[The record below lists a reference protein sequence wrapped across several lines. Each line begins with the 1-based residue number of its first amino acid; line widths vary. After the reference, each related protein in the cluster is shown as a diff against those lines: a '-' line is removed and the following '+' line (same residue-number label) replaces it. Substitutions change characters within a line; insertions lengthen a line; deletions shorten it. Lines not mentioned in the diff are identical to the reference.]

1 MHVEWFLCCLACS
14 YQAQIVLSA
23 AFPGSLCVPLFWHQ
37 VLEANLIH
45 FLALLEYSFVPATS
59 AFICLWHAHE
69 LSHRQRKKLG
79 KREVGRQARVLG
91 FPAVEWNQVLQR
103 AWFLHQ
109 DPPAELAANHS
120 MTSLLL
126 AVPFLPY
133 SSSLPGNRQFISIYF
148 LFTVPRINGHPKLDR
163 HREHPPGYDSSSTM
177 MSSELES
184 SSFIDSDDDDNT
196 SR

>member
-1 MHVEWFLCCLACS
+1 MFWYHYSTCSCLLLLHWS
-14 YQAQIVLSA
+14 IYGLSI
-23 AFPGSLCVPLFWHQ
+23 
-37 VLEANLIH
+37 N
-45 FLALLEYSFVPATS
+45 S
-59 AFICLWHAHE
+59 AIE
-69 LSHRQRKKLG
+69 NEKVRKK
-79 KREVGRQARVLG
+79 VGRQAGWPGAVG

-103 AWFLHQ
+103 AWFQHK
-109 DPPAELAANHS
+109 DTPAELSAAVSVNV
-120 MTSLLL
+120 MLF
-126 AVPFLPY
+126 AVPLPC
-133 SSSLPGNRQFISIYF
+133 SSSLTSNTPFI